1 MQYTVGLL
9 KIFLVSFNC
18 LKYIMLVQ
26 LSKKKYDPKS
36 QIMRLIFPWY
46 LFSPGEN
53 QENLNITKH
62 CFIKSILSHIFHTFD

>member
-26 LSKKKYDPKS
+26 LSKKNMTQNKS
-36 QIMRLIFPWY
+36 QIMSLY